1 MAHNDHQ
8 RMQHGEANRQKETH
22 DQSSGHD
29 GYRAMYWRLGI
40 MLGVSLIW
48 MYGAMFAMVNT
59 FSDVYMN
66 LNFFYMA
73 VLMAAPMGIFELSL
87 MWTMY
92 RDRRLNVAV
101 LAISFLITVG
111 SFLAIRTQV
120 AVNDERFL
128 ESMIPHHSGA
138 ILMCE
143 EASITDEQ
151 VQDLCERIIENQREE
166 IAEMEDILDR
176 LDN

>member
-1 MAHNDHQ
+1 MTHNDHQ
-8 RMQHGEANRQKETH
+8 GMQHGQANGQKETH
-22 DQSSGHD
+22 GQSSGH
-29 GYRAMYWRLGI
+29 GGNRAMYWRLGI

-73 VLMAAPMGIFELSL
+73 MLMAAPMGIFELSL

-111 SFLAIRTQV
+111 SFLAIRSQL
-120 AVNDERFL
+120 AVDDKRFL

-143 EASITDEQ
+143 EASIMDEQ
-151 VQDLCERIIENQREE
+151 VQDLCDRIIQSQREE
-166 IAEMEDILDR
+166 IAEMEDILER
-176 LDN
+176 LDD